1 MTQSTL
7 RKHALIIA
15 IFLLTGVYISTVAP
29 TLQVTWVCA
38 VVLLAIYLFV
48 FEVVKIDVAAITVMV
63 TLGLSVLVAPWIGL
77 SGGLVPSGQ
86 LYSGFSSNAV
96 ISIIAVMIIGA
107 GMDKAGIMGKV
118 ADFILAL
125 GGKNETKV
133 TILLSASVGF
143 VSSFMQNV
151 GATALFLPVVSRIAA
166 RTGIA
171 PSRML
176 MPVAFAAILGGAVTM
191 VGSSPMILLND
202 LIEASNLALPADQ
215 QVPTFGLFEVTPV
228 GLTLLIVGIL
238 YFAVAGKYLLPE
250 IKNEHTHGHN
260 TVDYFSQTYNMPG
273 FELHE
278 VLVPE
283 NSPLVGQNVDTL
295 EATYQVR
302 VIALDKGD
310 GIHFGAGSVNIEMG
324 IHAGTRL
331 GILGSDAQVDKL
343 SQENKL
349 EVKPELNILAGALEQ
364 GQAGVAEV
372 VIRPGSA
379 LIGKS
384 AREVRLRKTY
394 GLNLLA
400 IHRSNETLGCDSGQV
415 HTTPLQSGDTLI
427 VHVAWADL
435 AELES
440 DRDFVVITSEYP
452 HEEVRS
458 HKVPHALICFG
469 IALCLV
475 LFTDL
480 RLSTALLTG
489 AIGIVLCGVLSI
501 DEAYKS
507 VSWQTVFLLASLIP
521 LGIAVESSGTAK
533 WIAEQTLVLLDGM
546 PIWVVQTA
554 LALLTVFF
562 TMVMSN
568 LGATVLLVPLA
579 INMALAIGAN
589 PAIFAL
595 TVAVSTSNAF
605 FMPTNQVNVLVM
617 APAGYRTADFLRAG
631 GIMSML
637 FLVISLVVL
646 NAFV

>member
-7 RKHALIIA
+7 MKHTLILS
-15 IFLLTGVYISTVAP
+15 IFILIGLFISTVAP

-38 VVLLAIYLFV
+38 VLLLAIYLFV
-48 FEVVKIDVAAITVMV
+48 FDVVKIDVAAITVMV
-63 TLGLSVLVAPWIGL
+63 VLGLSVLIAPWLGL
-77 SGGLVPSGQ
+77 TAGLVPAGQ
-86 LYSGFSSNAV
+86 LYTGFSSNAV

-118 ADFILAL
+118 ADFILKL
-125 GGKNETKV
+125 GGKNETKI
-133 TILLSASVGF
+133 TMLLSASVGF

-202 LIEASNLALPADQ
+202 LIEASNLTLPADQ
-215 QVPTFGLFEVTPV
+215 QVATYSLFEVTPV

-238 YFAVAGKYLLPE
+238 YFAIAGKFLLPE
-250 IKNEHTHGHN
+250 IKNPHTQGYD
-260 TVDYFSQTYNMPG
+260 TADYFRSTYQLTD

-278 VLVPE
+278 IWVPE
-283 NSPLVGQNVDTL
+283 DSPLVGNNVDAL
-295 EATYQVR
+295 EKLYHIR
-302 VIALDKGD
+302 VLALDEGD
-310 GIHFGAGSVNIEMG
+310 GIHFGAGNVSIDMG
-324 IHAGTRL
+324 IAAGTRL
-331 GILGSDAQVDKL
+331 GVLGAEQHVAKFC
-343 SQENKL
+343 QENALALKS
-349 EVKPELNILAGALEQ
+349 ELSVFAGVLEQ
-364 GQAGVAEV
+364 SQAGVAEV

-379 LIGKS
+379 LIGQT
-384 AREVRLRKTY
+384 ARGVRLRKSY

-400 IHRSNETLGCDSGQV
+400 VHRANETLTCDSGQV
-415 HTTPLQSGDTLI
+415 HSTHFQAGDTLI
-427 VHVAWADL
+427 VHVCWPDL
-435 AELES
+435 ARLEQ
-440 DRDFVVITSEYP
+440 DRDFVVVTSEYP
-452 HEEVRS
+452 HEEIRS
-458 HKVPHALICFG
+458 HKVPHALVCFA
-469 IALCLV
+469 IALGLV

-533 WIAEQTLVLLDGM
+533 WIAEQTLLVLDGM
-546 PIWVVQTA
+546 PIWVVQAA

-589 PAIFAL
+589 PAVFAL

-631 GIMSML
+631 GIMSVL
-637 FLVISLVVL
+637 FLVISLAVL
-646 NAFV
+646 NLFA

>member
-1 MTQSTL
+1 
-7 RKHALIIA
+7 
-15 IFLLTGVYISTVAP
+15 
-29 TLQVTWVCA
+29 
-38 VVLLAIYLFV
+38 
-48 FEVVKIDVAAITVMV
+48 
-63 TLGLSVLVAPWIGL
+63 
-77 SGGLVPSGQ
+77 
-86 LYSGFSSNAV
+86 
-96 ISIIAVMIIGA
+96 
-107 GMDKAGIMGKV
+107 
-118 ADFILAL
+118 
-125 GGKNETKV
+125 
-133 TILLSASVGF
+133 
-143 VSSFMQNV
+143 
-151 GATALFLPVVSRIAA
+151 
-166 RTGIA
+166 
-171 PSRML
+171 
-176 MPVAFAAILGGAVTM
+176 
-191 VGSSPMILLND
+191 
-202 LIEASNLALPADQ
+202 
-215 QVPTFGLFEVTPV
+215 
-228 GLTLLIVGIL
+228 
-238 YFAVAGKYLLPE
+238 
-250 IKNEHTHGHN
+250 
-260 TVDYFSQTYNMPG
+260 
-273 FELHE
+273 
-278 VLVPE
+278 
-283 NSPLVGQNVDTL
+283 
-295 EATYQVR
+295 
-302 VIALDKGD
+302 
-310 GIHFGAGSVNIEMG
+310 
-324 IHAGTRL
+324 
-331 GILGSDAQVDKL
+331 
-343 SQENKL
+343 
-349 EVKPELNILAGALEQ
+349 LNILAGALEQ